1 MSIFESYS
9 ILCELLPM
17 YDYLDHWCWLMNQ
30 LSKKTRSI
38 WKDYCQAFK
47 HLDRSTMTVTKYE
60 KEFDTQISELLLNST
75 FLSWI
80 DVNVWLKSDESFEHF
95 VSMLSRFDDD
105 KVASIELWGFK
116 TLRFGDFESE
126 VRFLSN
132 LI

>member
-1 MSIFESYS
+1 
-9 ILCELLPM
+9 
-17 YDYLDHWCWLMNQ
+17 
-30 LSKKTRSI
+30 
-38 WKDYCQAFK
+38 
-47 HLDRSTMTVTKYE
+47 MTVTKYE

-116 TLRFGDFESE
+116 KLKFGDFESE
-126 VRFLSN
+126 VRFISN